1 MSGPVLCHAGMK
13 TPVLA
18 PGHLPPP
25 SCQKHSGGS
34 VREAGSRSPYS
45 GPGLSTRTST
55 GGLASQALFPETTCS
70 LTSSHSE
77 ANEGDFSSLFFPMLQ
92 LDRDSLRLPI
102 VASSVGEQVRRSESD
117 LDKLR
122 LSLSSALGLLVG
134 GARLLAPLGS
144 PSSSAPPGRGE
155 AVRVEVLGC
164 VWLWAWG
171 RLAGWPTLLLWSS
184 TRGGEAPD
192 TRLPVCSSCISSG
205 QAPCTGD
212 PSRWFWPGAGSS
224 WRGSCPASHTGEEPW
239 RRPENCSGTCPSCP
253 SAESWL
259 RPPLLRLWS
268 WSGRRDREITKLN
281 AAKINKVPM
290 QQAHG
295 RAEEFRSREK
305 GREAGWL
312 GSRQRDRRGER
323 KSENT
328 V

>member
-1 MSGPVLCHAGMK
+1 MLVLGIGTRVSA
-13 TPVLA
+13 
-18 PGHLPPP
+18 
-25 SCQKHSGGS
+25 GGS
-34 VREAGSRSPYS
+34 
-45 GPGLSTRTST
+45 
-55 GGLASQALFPETTCS
+55 ASLALFLETTRS

-77 ANEGDFSSLFFPMLQ
+77 AKEGDFSSLFFPMLQ
-92 LDRDSLRLPI
+92 LERDSLRLPI

-144 PSSSAPPGRGE
+144 PSSSAPPGRGK
-155 AVRVEVLGC
+155 AVRIEVLGC
-164 VWLWAWG
+164 VWLWAGG
-171 RLAGWPTLLLWSS
+171 RLAGWPALLLWSS
-184 TRGGEAPD
+184 TRGREAPD

-205 QAPCTGD
+205 QAPCAGD

-259 RPPLLRLWS
+259 RPPLLCLWS

-281 AAKINKVPM
+281 TAKTNKVPM
-290 QQAHG
+290 QRAHG
-295 RAEEFRSREK
+295 RAEEFRSRGK

-312 GSRQRDRRGER
+312 GSRQRERRGER
-323 KSENT
+323 SQQTQFRIVLNVQFVPKVRAFMKFQT
-328 V
+328 LA

>member
-1 MSGPVLCHAGMK
+1 MK
-13 TPVLA
+13 
-18 PGHLPPP
+18 
-25 SCQKHSGGS
+25 
-34 VREAGSRSPYS
+34 EAGSRSPYA
-45 GPGLSTRTST
+45 GPGHRHPGEH
-55 GGLASQALFPETTCS
+55 GGLASLTLFPKTTHS

-77 ANEGDFSSLFFPMLQ
+77 AKEGDFSSLFFPMLQ

-134 GARLLAPLGS
+134 GARLLAPLRS
-144 PSSSAPPGRGE
+144 PSSSGPPGRGK
-155 AVRVEVLGC
+155 AVRITVSGC
-164 VWLWAWG
+164 VWLWAGG

-184 TRGGEAPD
+184 TRGREAPD
-192 TRLPVCSSCISSG
+192 ARLPVCSSCISSG
-205 QAPCTGD
+205 QAPCARD

-268 WSGRRDREITKLN
+268 WSGRRHREITKLN
-281 AAKINKVPM
+281 AAKTNKVPM
-290 QQAHG
+290 QRAHG
-295 RAEEFRSREK
+295 
-305 GREAGWL
+305 
-312 GSRQRDRRGER
+312 
-323 KSENT
+323 
-328 V
+328 